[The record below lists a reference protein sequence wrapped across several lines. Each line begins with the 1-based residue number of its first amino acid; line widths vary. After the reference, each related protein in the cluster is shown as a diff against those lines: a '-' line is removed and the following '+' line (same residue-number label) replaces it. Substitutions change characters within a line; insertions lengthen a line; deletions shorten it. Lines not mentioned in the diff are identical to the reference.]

1 MRTTDWTREGP
12 SGAFPQ
18 ARAAAFPLWQRLV
31 GSRAST
37 PAWELPAL
45 LGLLAF
51 SALLYLWDL
60 GREGMANTFYAAAVM
75 SGAQSWK
82 AFFFGSFDAASF
94 VTVDKP
100 PVALWVMEL
109 SARIF
114 GFSSW
119 SMLVPEALAGVAA
132 VGLTA
137 VTVRRH
143 AGAAAG
149 LIAGL
154 VLALTPVAALMF
166 RYNQPDGILT
176 LLLVASAYTTLRAV
190 EGGSVRWLVAT
201 GVLLGF
207 AFNTKMLQAL
217 LVLPAFAVVY
227 LLAAPLRL
235 GRRILGLVGGG
246 IALLVTAGW
255 WPLAVML
262 IPAADRPYIDGS
274 TNNSIWN
281 LILGYNGLGRIFG
294 GSGPGGA
301 GGGFGFGGAAGLGR
315 LFNAENGGQV
325 SWLLPLAGLALVV
338 GLALRWRAV
347 RTDLNRA
354 GYLLWGGWAM
364 VTVAVFS
371 FMTGIFHPYYTVALA
386 PAVGALVGMG
396 LVDLWRLR
404 RSSLTRWLLPAGLA
418 ATGVWAFV
426 LLGRTPDFLGWLR
439 YALLAVS
446 LLSAL
451 LLLMP
456 LSRRL
461 ALAAITAGL
470 VAVLAGPTA
479 YTVDTVLTTHSGAIT
494 SAGPAVTAVGS
505 GGSGG
510 AGGFQPPEGVRGF
523 PGPRAGSAGVPS
535 GGTPPGGAFGNRGQ
549 QVSASPAL
557 VKYLLAHRGQA
568 SWIAAVEG
576 SMNAGGLELTS
587 GQPVMA
593 MGGFSGSDPTPTLSQ
608 FQSLVAQGKVRY
620 LVVQSGGGARAGGDR
635 GGTVA
640 QVVSWAEAHGKAVTI
655 AGVSGVTVYDLQG
668 AAAS

>member
-1 MRTTDWTREGP
+1 MRTNSWTGEGT
-12 SGAFPQ
+12 SSTFPQ
-18 ARAAAFPLWQRLV
+18 ARVTAFPLWQKLV
-31 GSRAST
+31 RSRAWT
-37 PAWELPAL
+37 PDWEVLAL
-45 LGLLAF
+45 LCLLAF
-51 SALLYLWDL
+51 SAVLYLWDL
-60 GREGMANTFYAAAVM
+60 GREGMANAFYSAAVM
-75 SGAQSWK
+75 SGSQSWK

-109 SARIF
+109 SARLF

-119 SMLVPEALAGVAA
+119 SMLVPQALAGVAA
-132 VGLTA
+132 AGLMFI
-137 VTVRRH
+137 TVRRH
-143 AGAAAG
+143 AGAVAG
-149 LIAGL
+149 LIAAL

-190 EGGSVRWLVAT
+190 ESGRIRWLVAT

-207 AFNTKMLQAL
+207 AFNTKMLQAF
-217 LVLPAFAVVY
+217 LVLPAFALVY
-227 LLAAPLRL
+227 LVAAPPRI
-235 GRRILGLVGGG
+235 GRRILGLLGAG
-246 IALLVTAGW
+246 IALLVSAGW
-255 WPLAVML
+255 WPVVVML
-262 IPAADRPYIDGS
+262 IPAAGRPYIDGS

-281 LILGYNGLGRIFG
+281 LIFGYNGLGRIFSSSG
-294 GSGPGGA
+294 GG

-347 RTDLNRA
+347 RTDLGRA
-354 GYLLWGGWAM
+354 GYLLWGGWAL

-371 FMTGIFHPYYTVALA
+371 FMTGIFHPYYSVALA

-404 RSSLTRWLLPAGLA
+404 HSSLTRWLLPAGFA
-418 ATGVWAFV
+418 VTGVWAFV
-426 LLGRTPDFLGWLR
+426 LLGRTPDFQSWLR
-439 YALLAVS
+439 YAVLVVS

-451 LLLMP
+451 VLLIP

-461 ALAAITAGL
+461 AVAAITAGL
-470 VAVLAGPTA
+470 VAVLAGPAA
-479 YTVDTVLTTHSGAIT
+479 YTFDTVLTTQSGATT
-494 SAGPAVTAVGS
+494 SAGPAVS
-505 GGSGG
+505 Q
-510 AGGFQPPEGVRGF
+510 AGGFQPPAGGARFQPPEGAPAF
-523 PGPRAGSAGVPS
+523 PQPQAGSAGVPS
-535 GGTPPGGAFGNRGQ
+535 GGTFGNRGQ

-557 VKYLLAHRGQA
+557 VKYLLANRGQA
-568 SWIAAVEG
+568 TWIAAVEG
-576 SMNAGGLELTS
+576 SMNAGSLELTS

-593 MGGFSGSDPTPTLSQ
+593 MGGFLGSDPTPTLSQ

-620 LVVQSGGGARAGGDR
+620 LLVQSDGGAIGGRAIGGGSS

-640 QVVSWAEAHGKAVTI
+640 QVVSWAEAHGKVVTI
-655 AGVSGVTVYDLQG
+655 AGVSGFTVYDLQG
-668 AAAS
+668 AAAP

>member
-12 SGAFPQ
+12 SGAFP
-18 ARAAAFPLWQRLV
+18 ARVGAFPLWQPLV
-31 GSRAST
+31 RSRAST
-37 PAWELPAL
+37 PAWEMPAL
-45 LGLLAF
+45 LGLLAL

-60 GREGMANTFYAAAVM
+60 GREGMANTFYSAAVM
-75 SGAQSWK
+75 SGAKSWE

-119 SMLVPEALAGVAA
+119 SMLVPQALAGVAA
-132 VGLTA
+132 VGLTSL
-137 VTVRRH
+137 TVRRH
-143 AGAAAG
+143 AGAVAG

-154 VLALTPVAALMF
+154 ALALTPVAALMF

-176 LLLVASAYTTLRAV
+176 LLLVGSAYTTLRAV
-190 EGGSVRWLVAT
+190 ESGRVRWLVVT

-207 AFNTKMLQAL
+207 AFNTKMLQAF
-217 LVLPAFAVVY
+217 LVLPAFALVY
-227 LLAAPLRL
+227 LVAAPPRL
-235 GRRILGLVGGG
+235 GRRILGLLGAG
-246 IALLVTAGW
+246 IALLVSAGW
-255 WPLAVML
+255 WPLVVML
-262 IPAADRPYIDGS
+262 IPAANRPYIDGS

-281 LILGYNGLGRIFG
+281 LILGYNGLGRLFG
-294 GSGPGGA
+294 GSAGPG

-347 RTDLNRA
+347 RTDLGRA
-354 GYLLWGGWAM
+354 GYLLWGGWAL

-404 RSSLTRWLLPAGLA
+404 QSSLTRWLLPVGLA

-426 LLGRTPDFLGWLR
+426 LLGRTPDFQSWLR
-439 YALLAVS
+439 YAVLAVS

-451 LLLMP
+451 VLLIP

-461 ALAAITAGL
+461 TLAAVTAGL
-470 VAVLAGPTA
+470 VAALAGPAA
-479 YTVDTVLTTHSGAIT
+479 YTFDTVLTAHSGAIT
-494 SAGPAVTAVGS
+494 SAGPAVAAAGT
-505 GGSGG
+505 GGPGG
-510 AGGFQPPEGVRGF
+510 AAGFQPPEGIRGF
-523 PGPRAGSAGVPS
+523 PQPQAGSAGVPS
-535 GGTPPGGAFGNRGQ
+535 GGIPPGGVFGNRGQ

-557 VKYLLAHRGQA
+557 VKYLVAHRGQA

-576 SMNAGGLELTS
+576 SMNAGSLELTS

-608 FQSLVAQGKVRY
+608 FQRLVAQGKVRY
-620 LVVQSGGGARAGGDR
+620 LVVQSGGGAIGGGSR

-668 AAAS
+668 AATS

>member
-1 MRTTDWTREGP
+1 MRTNSWTGEGT
-12 SGAFPQ
+12 SSALPQ
-18 ARAAAFPLWQRLV
+18 ARVTAFPLWQKLV
-31 GSRAST
+31 RSRAST
-37 PAWELPAL
+37 PDWEVLAL
-45 LGLLAF
+45 LCLLAF
-51 SALLYLWDL
+51 SAVLYLWDL
-60 GREGMANTFYAAAVM
+60 GREGMANTFYSAAVM
-75 SGAQSWK
+75 SGSQSWK

-109 SARIF
+109 SARLF

-119 SMLVPEALAGVAA
+119 SMLVPQALAGVAA
-132 VGLTA
+132 VGLTSI
-137 VTVRRH
+137 TVRRH
-143 AGAAAG
+143 AGAVAG
-149 LIAGL
+149 LIAAL

-190 EGGSVRWLVAT
+190 ESGRIRWLVAT

-207 AFNTKMLQAL
+207 AFNTKMLQAF
-217 LVLPAFAVVY
+217 LVLPAFALVY
-227 LLAAPLRL
+227 LVAAPPRL
-235 GRRILGLVGGG
+235 GRRILGLLSAG
-246 IALLVTAGW
+246 IALLVSAGW
-255 WPLAVML
+255 WPLVVML

-281 LILGYNGLGRIFG
+281 LIFGYNGLGRIFSSSG
-294 GSGPGGA
+294 GG

-338 GLALRWRAV
+338 GLALRWRAA
-347 RTDLNRA
+347 RTDLGRA
-354 GYLLWGGWAM
+354 GYLLWGGWAL

-371 FMTGIFHPYYTVALA
+371 FMTGIFHPYYSVALA

-404 RSSLTRWLLPAGLA
+404 QSSLTRWLLPAGLA
-418 ATGVWAFV
+418 MTGVWAFV
-426 LLGRTPDFLGWLR
+426 LLGRTPDFQSWLR
-439 YALLAVS
+439 YAVLVVS

-451 LLLMP
+451 VLLIP

-461 ALAAITAGL
+461 AVAAITAGL
-470 VAVLAGPTA
+470 AAVLAGPAA
-479 YTVDTVLTTHSGAIT
+479 YTFDTVLTTQSGATT
-494 SAGPAVTAVGS
+494 SAGPAVSQV
-505 GGSGG
+505 
-510 AGGFQPPEGVRGF
+510 GGFQPPAGGGSFQPPEGAPTF
-523 PGPRAGSAGVPS
+523 PEPQAGSAGVPS
-535 GGTPPGGAFGNRGQ
+535 GGAFGNRGQ
-549 QVSASPAL
+549 QISASPAL
-557 VKYLLAHRGQA
+557 VKYLLANRGQA
-568 SWIAAVEG
+568 TWIAAVEG
-576 SMNAGGLELTS
+576 SMNAGSLELTS

-593 MGGFSGSDPTPTLSQ
+593 MGGFLGSDPTPTLSQ

-620 LVVQSGGGARAGGDR
+620 LLVQSDGGALGGRAIGGGAT

-640 QVVSWAEAHGKAVTI
+640 QVVSWAEAHGKVVTI
-655 AGVSGVTVYDLQG
+655 SGVSGFTVYDLQG

>member
-1 MRTTDWTREGP
+1 MRTTGWTREGSSSALP
-12 SGAFPQ
+12 P
-18 ARAAAFPLWQRLV
+18 ARVTAFPLWQRLV
-31 GSRAST
+31 RSRAST
-37 PAWELPAL
+37 RAWEMPVL
-45 LGLLAF
+45 LCLLAL

-60 GREGMANTFYAAAVM
+60 GREGMANTFYSAAVM
-75 SGAQSWK
+75 SGSQSWK

-109 SARIF
+109 SARLF

-119 SMLVPEALAGVAA
+119 SMLVPQALAGIAA
-132 VGLTA
+132 VGLTSL
-137 VTVRRH
+137 TVRRH
-143 AGAAAG
+143 AGAVAG
-149 LIAGL
+149 LVAAL

-176 LLLVASAYTTLRAV
+176 LLLVGSAYTTLRAV
-190 EGGSVRWLVAT
+190 ESGRIRWLVAT

-207 AFNTKMLQAL
+207 AFNTKMLQAF
-217 LVLPAFAVVY
+217 LVLPAFALVY
-227 LLAAPLRL
+227 LVAAPPRL
-235 GRRILGLVGGG
+235 GRRILGLLSAGT
-246 IALLVTAGW
+246 ALLVSAGW
-255 WPLAVML
+255 WPLVVML

-281 LILGYNGLGRIFG
+281 LIVGYNGLGRIFSSSG
-294 GSGPGGA
+294 GG

-347 RTDLNRA
+347 RTHLGRA
-354 GYLLWGGWAM
+354 GYLLWGGWAL

-404 RSSLTRWLLPAGLA
+404 QSSLTRWLLPAGLA
-418 ATGVWAFV
+418 VTGVWAFV
-426 LLGRTPDFLGWLR
+426 LLGRTPDFQSWLR
-439 YALLAVS
+439 YAVLVVS

-451 LLLMP
+451 VLLIP
-456 LSRRL
+456 LSSRL
-461 ALAAITAGL
+461 AVAAITAGL
-470 VAVLAGPTA
+470 AAVLAGPAA
-479 YTVDTVLTTHSGAIT
+479 YTFDTVLTTHSGAIT

-505 GGSGG
+505 GGPGG

-535 GGTPPGGAFGNRGQ
+535 GGTPPGGAF
-549 QVSASPAL
+549 
-557 VKYLLAHRGQA
+557 
-568 SWIAAVEG
+568 
-576 SMNAGGLELTS
+576 
-587 GQPVMA
+587 
-593 MGGFSGSDPTPTLSQ
+593 
-608 FQSLVAQGKVRY
+608 
-620 LVVQSGGGARAGGDR
+620 
-635 GGTVA
+635 
-640 QVVSWAEAHGKAVTI
+640 
-655 AGVSGVTVYDLQG
+655 
-668 AAAS
+668 

>member
-1 MRTTDWTREGP
+1 MRTTSWTREG
-12 SGAFPQ
+12 SSSAFPQ
-18 ARAAAFPLWQRLV
+18 ARVTAFPLWQRLV
-31 GSRAST
+31 RSRAST
-37 PAWELPAL
+37 PAWEMPAL
-45 LGLLAF
+45 LCLLAL

-60 GREGMANTFYAAAVM
+60 GREGMANTFYSAAVM
-75 SGAQSWK
+75 SGSQSWK

-109 SARIF
+109 SARLF

-119 SMLVPEALAGVAA
+119 SMLVPQALAGVAA
-132 VGLTA
+132 VGLTSL
-137 VTVRRH
+137 TVRRH
-143 AGAAAG
+143 AGAVAG
-149 LIAGL
+149 LIAAL

-190 EGGSVRWLVAT
+190 ESGRIRWLVAT

-207 AFNTKMLQAL
+207 AFNTKMLQAF
-217 LVLPAFAVVY
+217 LVLPAFALVY
-227 LLAAPLRL
+227 LVAAPPRL
-235 GRRILGLVGGG
+235 GRRILGLLGAG
-246 IALLVTAGW
+246 IALLVSAGW
-255 WPLAVML
+255 WPLVVML

-294 GSGPGGA
+294 GSGGG

-347 RTDLNRA
+347 RTDLGRA
-354 GYLLWGGWAM
+354 GYLLWGGWAL

-371 FMTGIFHPYYTVALA
+371 FMTGIFHPYYSVALA

-404 RSSLTRWLLPAGLA
+404 QSSLTRWLLPAGFA
-418 ATGVWAFV
+418 VTGVWAFV
-426 LLGRTPDFLGWLR
+426 LLGRTPDFQSWLR
-439 YALLAVS
+439 YAVLVVS

-451 LLLMP
+451 VLLIP

-461 ALAAITAGL
+461 AVAAITAGL
-470 VAVLAGPTA
+470 VAVLAGPAA
-479 YTVDTVLTTHSGAIT
+479 YTFDTVPTTQSGATT
-494 SAGPAVTAVGS
+494 SAGPAVS
-505 GGSGG
+505 Q
-510 AGGFQPPEGVRGF
+510 AGGFQPPAGGGNFQPPEGAPAF
-523 PGPRAGSAGVPS
+523 PQPPAGSAGVPS
-535 GGTPPGGAFGNRGQ
+535 GGTFGNRGQ

-557 VKYLLAHRGQA
+557 VKYLLANRGQA
-568 SWIAAVEG
+568 TWIAAVEG
-576 SMNAGGLELTS
+576 SMNAGNLELTS

-593 MGGFSGSDPTPTLSQ
+593 MGGFLGSDPTPTLSQ

-620 LVVQSGGGARAGGDR
+620 LLVQSDGGAIGGRAIGGGSS

-640 QVVSWAEAHGKAVTI
+640 QVVSWAEAHGKVVTI
-655 AGVSGVTVYDLQG
+655 AGVSGFTVYDLQG
-668 AAAS
+668 AAAP

>member
-1 MRTTDWTREGP
+1 MRITGWTREG
-12 SGAFPQ
+12 SSSAFPQ
-18 ARAAAFPLWQRLV
+18 ARVTPFPLWQKLV
-31 GSRAST
+31 RSRAST
-37 PAWELPAL
+37 PAWEMPAL
-45 LGLLAF
+45 LCLLAL

-60 GREGMANTFYAAAVM
+60 GREDMANPFYSAAVM
-75 SGAQSWK
+75 SGSQSWK

-109 SARIF
+109 SARLF

-119 SMLVPEALAGVAA
+119 SMLVPQALAGVAA
-132 VGLTA
+132 VGLMFL
-137 VTVRRH
+137 TVRRH
-143 AGAAAG
+143 AGAVAG
-149 LIAGL
+149 LIAAL

-190 EGGSVRWLVAT
+190 ESGRIRWLVAT

-207 AFNTKMLQAL
+207 AFNTKMLQAF
-217 LVLPAFAVVY
+217 LVLPAFALVY
-227 LLAAPLRL
+227 LVAAPPRL
-235 GRRILGLVGGG
+235 GRRILGLLGAGL
-246 IALLVTAGW
+246 ALLVSAGW
-255 WPLAVML
+255 WPLVVTL

-281 LILGYNGLGRIFG
+281 LILGYNGLGRIFSSSG
-294 GSGPGGA
+294 GG

-347 RTDLNRA
+347 PTDLGRA
-354 GYLLWGGWAM
+354 GYLLWGGWAL

-371 FMTGIFHPYYTVALA
+371 FMTGIFHPYYSVALA
-386 PAVGALVGMG
+386 PAVGALVGTG

-404 RSSLTRWLLPAGLA
+404 QSSLTRWLLPAGLA
-418 ATGVWAFV
+418 VTGVWAFV
-426 LLGRTPDFLGWLR
+426 LLGRTPDFQSWLR
-439 YALLAVS
+439 YAVLVVS

-451 LLLMP
+451 VLLIP

-461 ALAAITAGL
+461 AVAAITAGL
-470 VAVLAGPTA
+470 AAVLAGPAA
-479 YTVDTVLTTHSGAIT
+479 YTFDTVLTTQSGATT
-494 SAGPAVTAVGS
+494 SAGPAVS
-505 GGSGG
+505 Q
-510 AGGFQPPEGVRGF
+510 AGGFQPPAGGGSFQPPEGAPAF
-523 PGPRAGSAGVPS
+523 PQPQAGSAGVPS
-535 GGTPPGGAFGNRGQ
+535 GGTFGNRGQ
-549 QVSASPAL
+549 QVSASQAL

-568 SWIAAVEG
+568 TWIAAVEG
-576 SMNAGGLELTS
+576 SMNAERLELTS

-593 MGGFSGSDPTPTLSQ
+593 MGGFLGSDPTPTLSQ

-620 LVVQSGGGARAGGDR
+620 LLVQSDGGALGGRAIGGGAS

-640 QVVSWAEAHGKAVTI
+640 QVVSWAEANGKAVTI
-655 AGVSGVTVYDLQG
+655 AGVSGFTVYDLQG

>member
-1 MRTTDWTREGP
+1 MRTNSWTGEGT
-12 SGAFPQ
+12 SSALPQ
-18 ARAAAFPLWQRLV
+18 ARVTAFPLWQKLV
-31 GSRAST
+31 RSRAST
-37 PAWELPAL
+37 PDWEVLAL
-45 LGLLAF
+45 LCLLAF
-51 SALLYLWDL
+51 SAVLYLWDL
-60 GREGMANTFYAAAVM
+60 GREGMANTFYSAAVM
-75 SGAQSWK
+75 SGSQSWK

-109 SARIF
+109 SARLF

-119 SMLVPEALAGVAA
+119 SMLVPQALAGVAA
-132 VGLTA
+132 VGLTSI
-137 VTVRRH
+137 TVRRH
-143 AGAAAG
+143 AGAVAG
-149 LIAGL
+149 LIAAL

-190 EGGSVRWLVAT
+190 ESGRIRWLVAT

-207 AFNTKMLQAL
+207 AFNTKMLQAF
-217 LVLPAFAVVY
+217 LVLPAFALVY
-227 LLAAPLRL
+227 LVAAPPRL
-235 GRRILGLVGGG
+235 GRRILGLLSAG
-246 IALLVTAGW
+246 IALLVSAGW
-255 WPLAVML
+255 WPLVVML

-281 LILGYNGLGRIFG
+281 LIFGYNGLGRIFSSSG
-294 GSGPGGA
+294 GG

-347 RTDLNRA
+347 RTDLGRA
-354 GYLLWGGWAM
+354 GYLLWGGWAL

-371 FMTGIFHPYYTVALA
+371 FMTGIFHPYYSVALA

-404 RSSLTRWLLPAGLA
+404 QSSLTRWLLPAGLA
-418 ATGVWAFV
+418 MTGVWAFV
-426 LLGRTPDFLGWLR
+426 LLGRTPDFQSWLR
-439 YALLAVS
+439 YAVLVVS

-451 LLLMP
+451 VLLIP

-461 ALAAITAGL
+461 AVAAITAGL
-470 VAVLAGPTA
+470 AAVLAGPAA
-479 YTVDTVLTTHSGAIT
+479 YTFDTVLTTQSGATT
-494 SAGPAVTAVGS
+494 SAGPAVSQV
-505 GGSGG
+505 
-510 AGGFQPPEGVRGF
+510 GGFQPPAGGGSFQPPEGAPTF
-523 PGPRAGSAGVPS
+523 PEPQAGSAGVPS
-535 GGTPPGGAFGNRGQ
+535 GGAFGNRGQ
-549 QVSASPAL
+549 QISASPAL
-557 VKYLLAHRGQA
+557 VKYLLANRGQA
-568 SWIAAVEG
+568 TWIAAVEG
-576 SMNAGGLELTS
+576 SMNAGSLELTS

-593 MGGFSGSDPTPTLSQ
+593 MGGFLGSDPTPTLSQ

-620 LVVQSGGGARAGGDR
+620 LLVQSDGGALGGRAIGGGAT

-640 QVVSWAEAHGKAVTI
+640 QVVSWAEAHGKVVTI
-655 AGVSGVTVYDLQG
+655 SGVSGFTVYDLQG

>member
-1 MRTTDWTREGP
+1 MRTNSWTGEGT
-12 SGAFPQ
+12 SSALPQ
-18 ARAAAFPLWQRLV
+18 ARVTAFPLWQKLV
-31 GSRAST
+31 RSRAST
-37 PAWELPAL
+37 PDWEVLAL
-45 LGLLAF
+45 LCLLAF
-51 SALLYLWDL
+51 SAVLYLWDL
-60 GREGMANTFYAAAVM
+60 GREGTANTFYSAAVM
-75 SGAQSWK
+75 SGSQSWK

-109 SARIF
+109 SARLF

-119 SMLVPEALAGVAA
+119 SMLVPQALAGVAA
-132 VGLTA
+132 VGLTSI
-137 VTVRRH
+137 TVRRH
-143 AGAAAG
+143 AGAVAG
-149 LIAGL
+149 LIAAL

-190 EGGSVRWLVAT
+190 ESGRIRWLVAT

-207 AFNTKMLQAL
+207 AFNTKMLQAF
-217 LVLPAFAVVY
+217 LVLPAFALVY
-227 LLAAPLRL
+227 LVAAPPRL
-235 GRRILGLVGGG
+235 GRRILGLLSAG
-246 IALLVTAGW
+246 IALLVSAGW
-255 WPLAVML
+255 WPLVVML

-281 LILGYNGLGRIFG
+281 LIFGYNGLGRIFSSSG
-294 GSGPGGA
+294 GG

-338 GLALRWRAV
+338 GLALRWRAA
-347 RTDLNRA
+347 RTDLGRA
-354 GYLLWGGWAM
+354 GYLLWGGWAL

-371 FMTGIFHPYYTVALA
+371 FMTGIFHPYYSVALA

-404 RSSLTRWLLPAGLA
+404 QSSLTRWLLPAGLA
-418 ATGVWAFV
+418 MTGVWAFV
-426 LLGRTPDFLGWLR
+426 LLGRTPDFQSWLR
-439 YALLAVS
+439 YAVLVVS

-451 LLLMP
+451 VLLIP

-461 ALAAITAGL
+461 AVAAITAGL
-470 VAVLAGPTA
+470 AAVLAGPAA
-479 YTVDTVLTTHSGAIT
+479 YTFDTVLTTQSGATT
-494 SAGPAVTAVGS
+494 SAGPAVSQV
-505 GGSGG
+505 
-510 AGGFQPPEGVRGF
+510 GGFQPPAGGGSFQPPEGAPTF
-523 PGPRAGSAGVPS
+523 PEPQAGSAGVPS
-535 GGTPPGGAFGNRGQ
+535 GGAFGNRGQ
-549 QVSASPAL
+549 QISASPAL
-557 VKYLLAHRGQA
+557 VKYLLANRGQA
-568 SWIAAVEG
+568 TWIAAVEG
-576 SMNAGGLELTS
+576 SMNAGSLELTS

-593 MGGFSGSDPTPTLSQ
+593 MGGFLGSDPTPTLSQ

-620 LVVQSGGGARAGGDR
+620 LLVQSDGGALGGRAIGGGAT

-640 QVVSWAEAHGKAVTI
+640 QVVSWAEAHGKVVTI
-655 AGVSGVTVYDLQG
+655 SGVSGFTVYDLQG

>member
-1 MRTTDWTREGP
+1 MRTTSWTGEGSSSALP
-12 SGAFPQ
+12 RS
-18 ARAAAFPLWQRLV
+18 RVTAFPLWQGLV
-31 GSRAST
+31 RSRASA
-37 PAWELPAL
+37 PAWEMPAL
-45 LGLLAF
+45 LCLLAL

-60 GREGMANTFYAAAVM
+60 GREGMANAFYSAAVM
-75 SGAQSWK
+75 SGSQSWK

-109 SARIF
+109 SARVF

-119 SMLVPEALAGVAA
+119 SMLVPQALAGVAA
-132 VGLTA
+132 VGLTSL
-137 VTVRRH
+137 TVRRH
-143 AGAAAG
+143 AGAVAG
-149 LIAGL
+149 LIAAL

-190 EGGSVRWLVAT
+190 ESGRIRWLVAT

-207 AFNTKMLQAL
+207 AFNTKMLQGF
-217 LVLPAFAVVY
+217 LVLPAFALVY
-227 LLAAPLRL
+227 LVAAPPRLRV
-235 GRRILGLVGGG
+235 RILGLLGAG
-246 IALLVTAGW
+246 IALLVSAGW
-255 WPLAVML
+255 WPLVVML

-281 LILGYNGLGRIFG
+281 LILGYNGLGRIF
-294 GSGPGGA
+294 SSSA
-301 GGGFGFGGAAGLGR
+301 GGGGGSGFGGAAGLGR

-347 RTDLNRA
+347 RTDLGRA
-354 GYLLWGGWAM
+354 GYLLWGGWAL
-364 VTVAVFS
+364 VTVGVFS
-371 FMTGIFHPYYTVALA
+371 FMTGIFHPYYSVALA

-404 RSSLTRWLLPAGLA
+404 ERSLTRWLLPAGLA
-418 ATGVWAFV
+418 VTGVWAFV
-426 LLGRTPDFLGWLR
+426 LLGRTPDFQSWLR
-439 YALLAVS
+439 YAVLVVS

-451 LLLMP
+451 VLLIP

-461 ALAAITAGL
+461 AVAAITAGL
-470 VAVLAGPTA
+470 AAVLAGPAA
-479 YTVDTVLTTHSGAIT
+479 YTFDTVLTTQSGGTT
-494 SAGPAVTAVGS
+494 SAGPAVS
-505 GGSGG
+505 Q
-510 AGGFQPPEGVRGF
+510 AGGFQPPAGGGGF
-523 PGPRAGSAGVPS
+523 QPPGGASAYPQPQAGSAGVPT
-535 GGTPPGGAFGNRGQ
+535 GGTFGNRGQ

-568 SWIAAVEG
+568 TWIAAVEG
-576 SMNAGGLELTS
+576 SMNAGSLELTS

-593 MGGFSGSDPTPTLSQ
+593 MGGFLGSDPTPTLSQ
-608 FQSLVAQGKVRY
+608 FQSLVAQGKIRY
-620 LVVQSGGGARAGGDR
+620 LLVQSDGGAVGGGAR

-655 AGVSGVTVYDLQG
+655 AGVSGFTVYDLQG
-668 AAAS
+668 SAVS